1 MQMHNQIARYRKPL
15 VLGQG
20 PETPQR
26 ELLVAASPGPCL
38 ILDPGTDRVLA
49 ANAPAAA
56 LFALPSLEGERFAAL
71 HPGCLPDLIVFAEAV
86 VEFGW
91 GWTRGLRGQRS
102 DGTVL
107 DLEYE
112 GRAVTAASGALLLLH
127 AHDLAARARRDA
139 DTEAEAYTRDGLIAW
154 KRAERMFRETERVN
168 ELILSAAG
176 DGIYGVDV
184 EGRTTFV
191 NPAAE
196 RMLGWGAAD
205 LIGRHIHGIM
215 HHTKPDG
222 TPYPDHE
229 CPIYNAFRHAKV
241 NRVDDEFFWRKD
253 GRPIRVEYTST
264 PIVDQGE
271 VTGAV
276 IVFRD
281 ITERVENERR
291 LREALAEVDRLT
303 ERLEQENA
311 YLREEIGATARHAE
325 IIGTSPAT
333 RRMLEQIALVGPTDA
348 NVLIT
353 GESGT
358 GKELAAAAVHK
369 ESPRRDRA
377 MVRVNCA
384 AIPRE
389 LFESEFFGHARG
401 AFTGAL
407 RDRAGRFE
415 LADGGTLFLDEVGE
429 IPLDLQGKLLRVLQ
443 ERSFERVGE
452 ARTRQIDV
460 RIIAATNRDLA
471 AEVAAGR
478 FREDLFFRLNVFPIA
493 CLPLRRRREDI
504 PPLAAHFLR
513 LSARRLNLPE
523 PVMTNAV
530 VSQLQGYDWPG
541 NARELQ
547 NVIERAVILSR
558 GGKLA
563 VDLPLRPV
571 AQPAPQPPAPSGL
584 LTDAA
589 LREAEVASIRLA
601 LEAAGGRVSGPGGA
615 AERLGVKP
623 STLYSRIRR
632 LKLARDQSATRPG

>member
-1 MQMHNQIARYRKPL
+1 MQMHNGIARYRKPVPL
-15 VLGQG
+15 APGTDTTDLA
-20 PETPQR
+20 
-26 ELLVAASPGPCL
+26 LLAAASPVPCL
-38 ILDPGTDRVLA
+38 ILDPTADRILA
-49 ANAPAAA
+49 SNAPAAA
-56 LFALPSLEGERFAAL
+56 LFGLPSLDGERFAAL
-71 HPGCLPDLIVFAEAV
+71 HPDCLPSLIVFVEEVAEYGAAQ
-86 VEFGW
+86 
-91 GWTRGLRGQRS
+91 TRALTGRRR

-112 GRAVTAASGALLLLH
+112 ARALAAPSGLLVLLH

-139 DTEAEAYTRDGLIAW
+139 DAEAEAYTRDGLIAW

-196 RMLGWGAAD
+196 RMLGWSAAD
-205 LIGRHIHGIM
+205 LIGQRIHGIM
-215 HHTKPDG
+215 HHTKTDG
-222 TPYPDHE
+222 SAYPDHE

-253 GRPIRVEYTST
+253 GKPIRVEYTST
-264 PIVDQGE
+264 PIVDHGQ

-311 YLREEIGATARHAE
+311 YLREEIGATPRHAE

-333 RRMLEQIALVGPTDA
+333 QRMLEQIALVGPTDA
-348 NVLIT
+348 NVLII

-358 GKELAAAAVHK
+358 GKELAATAVHK
-369 ESPRRDRA
+369 ESARRDRA

-415 LADGGTLFLDEVGE
+415 MADGGTLFLDEVGE

-478 FREDLFFRLNVFPIA
+478 FREDLYFRLNVFPIA
-493 CLPLRRRREDI
+493 CLPLRQRREDI
-504 PPLAAHFLR
+504 PALAAHFLR
-513 LSARRLNLPE
+513 LSARRLNLSE

-547 NVIERAVILSR
+547 NVMERAVILSR

-563 VDLPLRPV
+563 VDLPLKPV
-571 AQPAPQPPAPSGL
+571 AQTITAPPVPSGL
-584 LTDAA
+584 LTEAA
-589 LREAEVASIRLA
+589 LREAEIASIRIA
-601 LEAAGGRVSGPGGA
+601 LEAAGGRVSGAGGA
-615 AERLGVKP
+615 ASKLGVKP

-632 LKLARDQSATRPG
+632 LKLR